1 MFRKFTPIV
10 LIVVSMLTISI
21 TDGHAHS
28 NHLNVDA
35 ESTSYQDL
43 TLSHQEQNRIFN
55 LKDIRDK
62 NECLINCCDMFCGV
76 CCAFRLSAMDVAID
90 ISAPSKIK
98 FVTTLLYLDENPIAA
113 ESPPPR
119 S

>member
-10 LIVVSMLTISI
+10 LIVASMLIISI

-35 ESTSYQDL
+35 ESTSYYDL
-43 TLSHQEQNRIFN
+43 TLSHQEQNRILN

-62 NECLINCCDMFCGV
+62 NECLITCCDNFCAV
-76 CCAFRLSAMDVAID
+76 CCAFSFSPMGVAID
-90 ISAPSKIK
+90 ISAPSKIQ
-98 FVTTLLYLDENPIAA
+98 FVTALLYLDENPIAA

>member
-1 MFRKFTPIV
+1 MFRKLTPIV
-10 LIVVSMLTISI
+10 LIVVSMLVISI

-28 NHLNVDA
+28 NHINVDA

-43 TLSHQEQNRIFN
+43 TSSHQEQNRILN
-55 LKDIRDK
+55 IKDIRDK
-62 NECLINCCDMFCGV
+62 NECLINCCDKFCAV
-76 CCAFRLSAMDVAID
+76 CCAFSFSSTDVAID

-98 FVTTLLYLDENPIAA
+98 FVTTVLYLDENLIAA

>member
-1 MFRKFTPIV
+1 MLRKLTPIF
-10 LIVVSMLTISI
+10 LIVASMLIISI

-28 NHLNVDA
+28 NYLEIGA
-35 ESTSYQDL
+35 ESTSYNKL
-43 TLSHQEQNRIFN
+43 TLAHQEQNRILN

-62 NECLINCCDMFCGV
+62 NECLINCCDNFCTV
-76 CCAFRLSAMDVAID
+76 CCAFSFSSMDGAID

-98 FVTTLLYLDENPIAA
+98 FVTTLLYLDENLIAA

>member
-1 MFRKFTPIV
+1 MLRKLKPIF
-10 LIVVSMLTISI
+10 LIVASMLIISI

-35 ESTSYQDL
+35 ESISYHDL
-43 TLSHQEQNRIFN
+43 TLSHQEQNRILN

-62 NECLINCCDMFCGV
+62 NECLINCCDNFCAV
-76 CCAFRLSAMDVAID
+76 CCAFSFSSMDVAID

-98 FVTTLLYLDENPIAA
+98 FVTTLLYLDENLIAA

>member
-1 MFRKFTPIV
+1 MLRKLTPIF
-10 LIVVSMLTISI
+10 LIVASMLIISI
-21 TDGHAHS
+21 TEGHAHS

-35 ESTSYQDL
+35 ESISYHDL
-43 TLSHQEQNRIFN
+43 TLSHQEQNRILN

-62 NECLINCCDMFCGV
+62 NECLINCCDNFCAV
-76 CCAFRLSAMDVAID
+76 CCAFSFSAMDGAID

-98 FVTTLLYLDENPIAA
+98 FFTSLLCLDENPIAA

>member
-10 LIVVSMLTISI
+10 LIVASMLMISI

-28 NHLNVDA
+28 NHLKIDA
-35 ESTSYQDL
+35 VSTPYHDL
-43 TLSHQEQNRIFN
+43 TLSHQEQNRILN
-55 LKDIRDK
+55 RQDIRDK
-62 NECLINCCDMFCGV
+62 NECLTTCCDNFCAV
-76 CCAFRLSAMDVAID
+76 CCAFSFLSMDVAID

>member
-1 MFRKFTPIV
+1 MFNKFTPIV
-10 LIVVSMLTISI
+10 LIVASMLIISI

-28 NHLNVDA
+28 NHLKIDS
-35 ESTSYQDL
+35 ESTSYHDL
-43 TLSHQEQNRIFN
+43 TLSHQEQNRTLN
-55 LKDIRDK
+55 LEDIRDK
-62 NECLINCCDMFCGV
+62 GECLITCCDSFCAI
-76 CCAFRLSAMDVAID
+76 CCAFSFSPMNVAID

-98 FVTTLLYLDENPIAA
+98 FVTALLYLDENPIAA